1 MIIRHRLGFALWY
14 FSVVSVVAATTQN
27 PVSVPTRTGAIQGIV
42 TENTTGRVLDSVE
55 VWLEDAEPA
64 QRDPLEPPNRQ
75 AEEFPF
81 VTLTGPDGR
90 FLLEQIP
97 PGEYR
102 MFAGGEDLLQ
112 QEYGQRSPELP
123 GRVVQLRAGEELNLD
138 FRMLGTGT
146 ISGRVVDEAGEPVP
160 GIPVYAEVFQ
170 FRVGKHVRVD
180 LSRLRFGSARRVPSI
195 TPEMGYSVTDED
207 GAYRI
212 AGLPPGDY
220 DVVVRYQAGEEA
232 REGFAPIVERDPV
245 APVYYPDALKV
256 DDAVAVAVAGG
267 EVSGIDVQ
275 WRAIPPVAVRGEVFG
290 YDGGEGPLLLTVATP
305 DGVPVLPLMAAPPV
319 DPDGRFELL
328 LPPFQSYLLTATTT
342 RTPYYGIVRIDV
354 SDSDQEDIDIAL
366 LPPASLSGQ
375 IVYAGPPGNVPP
387 DFSRLTV
394 RLQNGAERLSAGAQ
408 FSLSVVRPSGLF
420 PYLTVPRVN
429 GLKLFVGGLPEGY
442 YIESAVAGGVDL
454 LTDGLDLSEEIPGNL
469 TIRLSS
475 GTGEISGTVVDGRGT
490 AYDGARVTLV
500 PGGVYRNR
508 YDRYK
513 AAFTDADG
521 RFRLDDVP
529 LGPYQVFAWE
539 NIPIDAEMSADFL
552 TPFLGRGRSVRIDR
566 AGGSVEVE
574 LRVIQIP
581 VGLSASR

>member
-1 MIIRHRLGFALWY
+1 MITPHRLGCALWY
-14 FSVVSVVAATTQN
+14 LSLVTVTQN
-27 PVSVPTRTGAIQGIV
+27 PVSVATRTGAIQGIV
-42 TENTTGRVLDSVE
+42 TENTTGRALGSVE
-55 VWLEDAEPA
+55 VWLEDAEPP
-64 QRDPLEPPNRQ
+64 QRDPLAPPTRQ
-75 AEEFPF
+75 AEEFPL
-81 VTLTGPDGR
+81 VTLTGPDGH

-102 MFAGGEDLLQ
+102 MFAGSEDLIQ

-123 GRVVQLRAGEELNLD
+123 GRVIQLRAGEELNLD
-138 FRMLGTGT
+138 FRMLGAGT
-146 ISGRVVDEAGEPVP
+146 ISGRVIDEAGEPVP
-160 GIPVYAEVFQ
+160 GIPVYAEAFQ
-170 FRVGKHVRVD
+170 FRLGKHVRVD

-195 TPEMGYSVTDED
+195 TPGMGYSVTDED

-232 REGFAPIVERDPV
+232 RQGFAPIVGRDPV
-245 APVYYPDALKV
+245 PPVYYPGALRV
-256 DDAVAVAVAGG
+256 DDAVAVAVAGN

-290 YDGGEGPLLLTVATP
+290 YDGGEGQFRLAVTTP
-305 DGVPVLPLMAAPPV
+305 DGVPVPLSVAPSV
-319 DPDGRFELL
+319 NPDGSFELL
-328 LPPFQSYLLTATTT
+328 LAPFQSYLLTATRA
-342 RTPYYGIVRIDV
+342 RTLYFGVTRIDI
-354 SDSDQEDIDIAL
+354 SDSDQEDISIAL

-375 IVYAGPPGNVPP
+375 IVYAGPPGDVPP
-387 DFSRLTV
+387 DFSQLTV
-394 RLQNGAERLSAGAQ
+394 RLQNGVEGYSGSQ

-429 GLKLFVGGLPEGY
+429 DWRLFVGGLPEGY
-442 YIESAVAGGVDL
+442 YVESAVAGGVDL
-454 LTDGLDLSEEIPGNL
+454 LTDGLDLSEEIPSDL
-469 TIRLSS
+469 TIRLGS
-475 GTGEISGTVVDGRGT
+475 GTGEISGTAVDGRGT
-490 AYDGARVTLV
+490 PYDGARVTLV

-513 AAFTDADG
+513 AAFTDAEG

-539 NIPIDAEMSADFL
+539 NIPIDAEMNADFL

-566 AGGSVEVE
+566 TGASVEVE

-581 VGLSASR
+581 LGLAASR